1 MLAKTE
7 TTKNLS
13 QAFSI
18 TLTRTFCDLYDVILV
33 VNFGRHKIQL
43 HMGLL
48 TFVTCNHVTFFLTK
62 RVLFIAGFHCHTIIK
77 AIQLIKSRIKETKR
91 DEYSNSLAKIQVS
104 EMFRA
109 GDIQRKVLLRFI
121 RLCMET
127 SCLCPTEGHKYGC
140 RKLTK
145 T

>member
-1 MLAKTE
+1 MIRSLRAVKIRFFVKGE
-7 TTKNLS
+7 
-13 QAFSI
+13 
-18 TLTRTFCDLYDVILV
+18 ILV
-33 VNFGRHKIQL
+33 FHQYLYNKIQL

-91 DEYSNSLAKIQVS
+91 DEYSSSLAKIQVS

-121 RLCMET
+121 RICMET